1 MPGDVRGFTGLV
13 YVYGVAQ
20 RWAGGAL
27 RGTRFVY
34 VSLRV
39 GVDVCRVANP
49 RSRSFC
55 AACKAAGV
63 FYPCGVRKHTIA
75 NCVEAHNPHSRC
87 PQAEGV
93 KPRPRQMMPPTG
105 GPAPYGT
112 DHPLDH
118 RWRKGGRVNR
128 CGSHHSPRRPVW
140 SGGSC
145 PVMARNST
153 RLGWFP
159 QHFDNSSRKRDPVV
173 LRVVWL
179 SQARWAVCR
188 AR

>member
-1 MPGDVRGFTGLV
+1 MGRRCAPGNTFCLRLT
-13 YVYGVAQ
+13 
-20 RWAGGAL
+20 AGG
-27 RGTRFVY
+27 
-34 VSLRV
+34 
-39 GVDVCRVANP
+39 CRRMQSGQPPVTKLLC
-49 RSRSFC
+49 SMQGC
-55 AACKAAGV
+55 GC

-118 RWRKGGRVNR
+118 RWKGGGEGWVNR

-140 SGGSC
+140 SGGSR